1 MNTTAIGLTFTGKA
15 RTAGYNNQHH
25 NHQVAGGSFN
35 KAQFNKNKAA
45 MNMPHNRVY
54 SQTDTFHRAAPGTVK
69 NGNGTNSHV
78 VVEHTLPAQVF
89 TKEAIAGISDYIGG
103 TASTGKP
110 IDPTILERFIAF
122 LTALFVALTGT
133 LPNPNAQQIKQMTG
147 TILNPP
153 AIYEGYTPPE
163 DDIID
168 VTPDDEIPD
177 DTTKP
182 GKPVVPPEDTT
193 PVVPP
198 DDGGN
203 DDYPVGPTPG
213 DDTTDPPTTDPVDP
227 PVTED
232 PADDKDVDPL
242 PDDIVVKPQDPDP
255 VDPDDIPGSTLPD
268 PDDNPIV
275 GGDDTTTPDP
285 DGPKIEVDTDDDF
298 SGNDVDDPSQGG
310 VDTPPVTEPEETE
323 PEEPVT
329 PPVTEPE
336 DTTPVTPPVTEP
348 EETEPEE
355 PVTPP
360 VTEPE
365 DTTPVTPPATEP
377 EETEPEEP
385 VTPPIIRD
393 EEDEF

>member
-25 NHQVAGGSFN
+25 NHQVAGGGFN

-69 NGNGTNSHV
+69 NGNRTNSHV
-78 VVEHTLPAQVF
+78 VVEQTLPAQIF

-110 IDPTILERFIAF
+110 IDPTVLERFIAF

-153 AIYEGYTPPE
+153 AIYEEYTPPE
-163 DDIID
+163 DDIVD

-182 GKPVVPPEDTT
+182 DKPVTPPDDTA

-203 DDYPVGPTPG
+203 DHPVGPKPG

-232 PADDKDVDPL
+232 PAGDKDVDPI

-268 PDDNPIV
+268 PDDNPVV
-275 GGDDTTTPDP
+275 GGDSTDNPPTTDP

-298 SGNDVDDPSQGG
+298 SGNDINNPSQGG
-310 VDTPPVTEPEETE
+310 VDN
-323 PEEPVT
+323 
-329 PPVTEPE
+329 
-336 DTTPVTPPVTEP
+336 
-348 EETEPEE
+348 
-355 PVTPP
+355 PP

-377 EETEPEEP
+377 EDTTPVTPPETEPEEP